1 MRLRRRWR
9 GVWWGQV
16 EEGEGGGW
24 IVTQWSWRA
33 WRDEKKIFG
42 LDGQE
47 DVQQVY
53 MPALAHRVWLTR

>member
-1 MRLRRRWR
+1 MRLQRGWR
-9 GVWWGQV
+9 GVRWGQV

-33 WRDEKKIFG
+33 RRDEKKIFG